1 MTALRAC
8 SDTVA
13 RSDTVATG
21 RGPPQMFGRKCHPLR
36 TQSFTC
42 DWKPQFQYQS
52 MEALANSGCL
62 CKFK

>member
-1 MTALRAC
+1 M
-8 SDTVA
+8 
-13 RSDTVATG
+13 ATG